1 MLENLAREDLDRFV
15 EELREQHTVLERKPE
30 ESERLFWRWWASW
43 IISVRLDLD
52 SKFTMQAKEF
62 LQRDEAGDL
71 DPPVGMEEIR
81 RLMRA

>member
-1 MLENLAREDLDRFV
+1 
-15 EELREQHTVLERKPE
+15 
-30 ESERLFWRWWASW
+30 
-43 IISVRLDLD
+43 
-52 SKFTMQAKEF
+52 MQAKEF